1 MEFTEKQLRLLKH
14 ILTNVKREK
23 QINDG
28 TIHLADGTY
37 YNDSENNELLTV
49 IDKKIKTKNHV

>member
-1 MEFTEKQLRLLKH
+1 MEFTEKELRLLKH
-14 ILTNVKREK
+14 ILTNVKKEK

-37 YNDSENNELLTV
+37 YNDSENKKLLTV
-49 IDKKIKTKNHV
+49 IDKKIESYA